1 MCKLWFQK
9 RTTFFPKFEGLV
21 TPRGYIKV
29 GFQHF
34 KLFNIK
40 EKIIF
45 YDFIYIIASIF
56 RFKCWNISVS
66 KMETLVLK
74 GLIIISPIFPENF
87 IEIPQVVQKIWRFSP
102 SILTIFTNFLDFLSF
117 TKKLMSSAYNR
128 WCRNFFSL
136 KLLYIGFCTN
146 LNMGC
151 WNLLPPHPIL
161 LGTTVLN

>member
-40 EKIIF
+40 EKIVF

-56 RFKCWNISVS
+56 RFKC
-66 KMETLVLK
+66 
-74 GLIIISPIFPENF
+74 
-87 IEIPQVVQKIWRFSP
+87 
-102 SILTIFTNFLDFLSF
+102 
-117 TKKLMSSAYNR
+117 
-128 WCRNFFSL
+128 
-136 KLLYIGFCTN
+136 
-146 LNMGC
+146 
-151 WNLLPPHPIL
+151 
-161 LGTTVLN
+161 